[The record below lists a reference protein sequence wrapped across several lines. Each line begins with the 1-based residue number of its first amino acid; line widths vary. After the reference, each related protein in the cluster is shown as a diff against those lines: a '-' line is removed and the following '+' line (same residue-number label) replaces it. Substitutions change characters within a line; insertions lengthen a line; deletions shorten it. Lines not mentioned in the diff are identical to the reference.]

1 MALAVAVLVTSGCGS
16 SSDAVPPAS
25 VTLPAYPYAANTS
38 IVVDEAAL
46 AADGGRFCR
55 RTRGRGTAVDFYL
68 GNLALGSV
76 DRICDASAPGAAEVL
91 LGNLYVSGYFGGIWL
106 RDSLAD
112 RSSVSAARAAQEVVG
127 MGLGDTVFASLAK
140 LAAKQLDRAR
150 NAPGGELIDAAH
162 ASLPLLLTLYGYNLG
177 YIQVAVENPP
187 AGNPTTTSPISC
199 DGFLACSG
207 TAVDL
212 ATLEQYAPALRE
224 IAAPPSDAWR
234 EVADDVSRFGEGS
247 VAAGRGVWEGILGG
261 SAIAGAAYQPLL
273 DLSAGYLLVSEAAV
287 LANAV
292 AFAESDASA
301 ARCGAL
307 VQTGLVIWSGSYFE
321 GLASPAPPGTFPT
334 LECPG

>member
-1 MALAVAVLVTSGCGS
+1 M
-16 SSDAVPPAS
+16 
-25 VTLPAYPYAANTS
+25 
-38 IVVDEAAL
+38 VDEAAL
-46 AADGGRFCR
+46 AQDGGRFCA

-68 GNLALGSV
+68 GNLALGSI
-76 DRICDASAPGAAEVL
+76 DRVCDSSAPGAAEAL

-112 RSSVSAARAAQEVVG
+112 RSSGVAAASTASAALVG
-127 MGLGDTVFASLAK
+127 TGLGETVFSALAR
-140 LAAKQLDRAR
+140 LGAQQLERAR
-150 NAPGGELIDAAH
+150 GAPDGELIDAAH

-177 YIQVAVENPP
+177 YIEVAVENPP
-187 AGNPTTTSPISC
+187 AGFPATVSPIDC

-207 TAVDL
+207 SAVEL
-212 ATLEQYAPALRE
+212 ATLDRYAPALRE
-224 IAAPPSDAWR
+224 IAAPPNAAWQA
-234 EVADDVSRFGEGS
+234 VADDVARFGEGS
-247 VAAGRGVWEGILGG
+247 VSAGRGVWENILGG
-261 SAIAGAAYQPLL
+261 SSISGAAYQPLL

-292 AFAESDASA
+292 AFADGDAAA

-321 GLASPAPPGTFPT
+321 GLAAPAPAGTFPT

>member
-1 MALAVAVLVTSGCGS
+1 MALAVVAIASACGS
-16 SSDAVPPAS
+16 GSDPAPPAT
-25 VTLPAYPYAANTS
+25 VTLPDYPYAANTS
-38 IVVDEAAL
+38 IVVDEVAL
-46 AADGGRFCR
+46 AAEGGRFCR
-55 RTRGRGTAVDFYL
+55 QTRGRGTAVDFYL

-76 DRICDASAPGAAEVL
+76 DRICDAAELGAAEVL

-112 RSSVSAARAAQEVVG
+112 RSSVGAARTMQAVVG
-127 MGLGDTVFASLAK
+127 MDLGETVFSSLAR
-140 LAAKQLDRAR
+140 LAAQQLDRAR
-150 NAPGGELIDAAH
+150 SAPDGELIDAAH

-187 AGNPTTTSPISC
+187 AGSPTTTSPISC

-212 ATLEQYAPALRE
+212 ATLDEYAPALRK

-234 EVADDVSRFGEGS
+234 EVADTVARSGEGS

-261 SAIAGAAYQPLL
+261 SSIVGAAYQPLL

-307 VQTGLVIWSGSYFE
+307 IQTGLVIWSGSYFE

-334 LECPG
+334 LGCPG

>member
-1 MALAVAVLVTSGCGS
+1 MVAGCGS
-16 SSDAVPPAS
+16 GSGAAPPAS
-25 VTLPAYPYAANTS
+25 ISLPAYPYAAGTS
-38 IVVDEAAL
+38 IVVDEARL
-46 AADGGRFCR
+46 AEDGGRFCR
-55 RTRGRGTAVDFYL
+55 QTRGRGTAVDFYL

-76 DRICDASAPGAAEVL
+76 DRICGATDPGAAEVL

-112 RSSVSAARAAQEVVG
+112 RASAAAARTRG
-127 MGLGDTVFASLAK
+127 PITAMGLGDTVFSALAK
-140 LAAKQLDRAR
+140 LAAEQLARAR
-150 NAPGGELIDAAH
+150 SAPGDALIDAAH

-177 YIQVAVENPP
+177 YIEVAVDNPP
-187 AGNPTTTSPISC
+187 AGFPATTSPIAC
-199 DGFLACSG
+199 DGFLACAG
-207 TAVDL
+207 TTIDL
-212 ATLEQYAPALRE
+212 ATLDEYSGALRK
-224 IAAPPSDAWR
+224 IAAPPTDSWR
-234 EVADDVSRFGEGS
+234 EVADDVTRFGEGS

-261 SAIAGAAYQPLL
+261 SSIAGAAYQPLL

-292 AFAESDASA
+292 AFAESDAAA